1 VDARVSR
8 DFVLSRGTL
17 NVFAEVTNLLDR
29 NNPCCTDFSFE
40 PVSGGGTELERE
52 YRDWLPLVPNV
63 GVLWKF

>member
-1 VDARVSR
+1 
-8 DFVLSRGTL
+8 
-17 NVFAEVTNLLDR
+17 VFAEVTNLLDR